1 MKFTLAT
8 VALLVSTAA
17 AISDAEIANVK
28 PETLNTVIGEVLKE
42 VSLDKK
48 LNKLLKAVKLNRSE
62 KEVKKFFETAN
73 LESARSIYAK
83 SATRKHLLQF
93 FPLHV
98 LNGMSVGE
106 LSGVLAAAG
115 SPIETYANFPA
126 HMFSNINFATKFRKN
141 YDSTNRQT
149 MLAALTAQQFAE
161 LIKIPE
167 FHKRKLTGAA
177 LNHLVATVK
186 NPEEYMALLT
196 PEFVDSLNVKTA
208 ASPHPVALLRRAVRL
223 LPTGILNDL
232 AVVPNPA
239 DAQHY
244 TAEQLQ
250 ALDKLQ
256 CRLDFS
262 QLPDFM
268 IEHVPAIRR
277 ILLAVAP
284 SMSVEQRSKFSP
296 AQWNSVI
303 DNQDGCKLMCSGV
316 KPRSITE
323 IAFTAQAFAEIDPR
337 VQAQVIAEHENP
349 PLDLLSR
356 VTRHM
361 TCGWQYQQK
370 HGLAVL
376 DAIKDQDCL
385 AMLGGHP
392 DVADEDHP
400 LAGLSFHDLEK
411 HEALCKHLTERSVL
425 LMAVGRPRNLEELTK
440 RAPQFCGREDIVDL
454 IEAMNPD
461 PDSTSPAELAKPNI
475 WATMTTELLEA
486 LTAPVYSQLMRHMP
500 RKTFELMPVEVRSVI
515 PARDVARLIFLKDLT
530 QEQART
536 LGPMAFALVSEA
548 HKDSLDLAVVS
559 DAQLPYLSR
568 GAPSDLLAAVPAD
581 QVVALGKDRLALLTA
596 KQMASLPTT
605 TCTAIFTAPLIPYL
619 RPGSLVSMRA
629 AQLAGVPLSQLAA
642 FTAEQAQAIGSLVLG
657 DDTSA
662 ATVLLAKLSSLN
674 ADARKALQARFPAL
688 CSSAISLTG
697 LSTALIGAAAVIILV
712 LA

>member
-42 VSLDKK
+42 VDFDKK

-62 KEVKKFFETAN
+62 KEVKKFFETAT
-73 LESARSIYAK
+73 LESARNIYAK
-83 SATRKHLLQF
+83 SVARKHLLQF

-106 LSGVLAAAG
+106 LSGVLDAAG
-115 SPIETYANFPA
+115 NPIEAYANFPA

-141 YDSTNRQT
+141 YNSANQQT

-161 LIKIPE
+161 LIQIPE
-167 FHKRKLTGAA
+167 FHKSKLTGAA

-196 PEFVDSLNVKTA
+196 PEFVDSLNVKTP

-232 AVVPNPA
+232 AVIPSPA

-244 TAEQLQ
+244 TAAQLQ

-256 CRLDFS
+256 CRLNFS
-262 QLPDFM
+262 QLPNFM

-277 ILLAVAP
+277 ILLSVAP

-296 AQWNSVI
+296 AQWNSLI
-303 DNQDGCKLMCSGV
+303 ELQDGCKLMCSGV

-349 PLDLLSR
+349 PRDLLSR
-356 VTRHM
+356 VTKHM
-361 TCGWQYQQK
+361 TYGWQYQQK

-376 DAIKDQDCL
+376 DTIKNQDCL

-411 HEALCKHLTERSVL
+411 HEAVCKHLTERSVL

-461 PDSTSPAELAKPNI
+461 LDSTSPAELAKPNI

-515 PARDVARLIFLKDLT
+515 PARDVARLVFLKDLT

-536 LGPMAFALVSEA
+536 LSPMAFALVSEA
-548 HKDSLDLAVVS
+548 HKDILDLAVVS
-559 DAQLPYLSR
+559 DAQLPNLSR
-568 GAPSDLLAAVPAD
+568 SAPSDLLAVVPAD
-581 QVVALGKDRLALLTA
+581 QVAALGKDRLALLTA
-596 KQMASLPTT
+596 KQMASLPPA
-605 TCTAIFTAPLIPYL
+605 TCTAVFTAPLIPYL
-619 RPGSLVSMRA
+619 RPGSLISMRA
-629 AQLAGVPLSQLAA
+629 AQLANVPLSELAA
-642 FTAEQAQAIGSLVLG
+642 ITAEQAQAIGSLLLG
-657 DDTSA
+657 DDASA
-662 ATVLLAKLSSLN
+662 ATVLLAKRSSLN

-688 CSSAISLTG
+688 CSSAVSLTG
-697 LSTALIGAAAVIILV
+697 LSTALIGAVAAIILV